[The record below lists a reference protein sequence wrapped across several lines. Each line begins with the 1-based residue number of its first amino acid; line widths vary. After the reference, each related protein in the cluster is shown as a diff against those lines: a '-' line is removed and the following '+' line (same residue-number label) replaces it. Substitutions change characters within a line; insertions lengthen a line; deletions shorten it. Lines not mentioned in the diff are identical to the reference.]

1 MYLLGIDVGGTNT
14 KFGLIKDGEL
24 LKTLRVSTNTFDIIR
39 QIANS
44 GKELISS
51 AGLEMKD
58 IKGISVGFP
67 GMVIDNVVKDSPNI
81 SLQNCNIVDLLTDEF
96 DGCPVIAMND
106 AELAV
111 LAEHKMGA
119 GKGCDNIVLMTIG
132 TGVGGGMMID
142 GGLYVGKGG
151 AGELGHM
158 VLVSDGLSCPCGRK
172 GCAEQYVSLK
182 ALDRMIRENMDKFP
196 DAILNIPTG
205 GRVDAV
211 DIVNAYNRQDPLC
224 QYVLD
229 KYVGYLKDYIL
240 NICNLLRPD
249 KVIIGGGLTYA
260 REIIDMVAK
269 SCKEADFGFANSPSV
284 DILPA
289 ELGNDAGI
297 LGAIVC
303 FDGIQ
308 DDEVNLDKINSELKD
323 IGRVAEDSREE
334 GENNVL
340 NEQVEDNSGD
350 FLQTLYDNSSHFVD
364 NNQNEEFSQTAS
376 EETDEED
383 DIQYDSGLL
392 DRLNARLKNK

>member
-14 KFGLIKDGEL
+14 KFGLIKDGQL
-24 LKTLRVSTNTFDIIR
+24 LKTLRVTTNTFDVIR

-44 GKELISS
+44 GKELVHS

-58 IKGISVGFP
+58 IEGVSVGFP

-81 SLQNCNIVDLLTDEF
+81 SLQNCNIVELLTDEF
-96 DGCPVIAMND
+96 DGRPVIAMND

-119 GKGCDNIVLMTIG
+119 GKDCDNVVLITIG

-151 AGELGHM
+151 AGEIGHM
-158 VLVSDGLSCPCGRK
+158 VLVSDGLPCPCGRK

-196 DAILNIPTG
+196 DSILNVPTG
-205 GRVDAV
+205 SRIDAV
-211 DIVNAYNRQDPLC
+211 DIVRAYNKEDALC
-224 QYVLD
+224 KYVLD

-249 KVIIGGGLTYA
+249 RVIIGGGLTYA
-260 REIIDMVAK
+260 GEIIDMVAK
-269 SCKEADFGFANSPSV
+269 ACKDADYGFINSPSV
-284 DILPA
+284 DIVPA

-297 LGAIVC
+297 LGAVVC
-303 FDGIQ
+303 FEGSEEKEDI
-308 DDEVNLDKINSELKD
+308 DLEKINSSLRGEQESINTPQEAESVSEPSNFLQSLYESSGD
-323 IGRVAEDSREE
+323 DVAEET
-334 GENNVL
+334 
-340 NEQVEDNSGD
+340 NED
-350 FLQTLYDNSSHFVD
+350 TP
-364 NNQNEEFSQTAS
+364 
-376 EETDEED
+376 
-383 DIQYDSGLL
+383 QYDSGLL
-392 DRLNARLKNK
+392 DRLNERLKNK

>member
-14 KFGLIKDGEL
+14 KFGLIKDGQM
-24 LKTLRVSTNTFDIIR
+24 LKTLRVSTNTFDVIR

-44 GKELISS
+44 GKELVSS

-58 IKGISVGFP
+58 IAGISVGFP

-81 SLQNCNIVDLLTDEF
+81 SLQNCNIVDLLTGEF
-96 DGCPVIAMND
+96 EGRPVIAMND

-119 GKGCDNIVLMTIG
+119 GRDSDNIILITIG
-132 TGVGGGMMID
+132 TGVGGGLMID

-151 AGELGHM
+151 AGEIGHM
-158 VLVSDGLSCPCGRK
+158 VLVSDGLPCPCGRK

-182 ALDRMIRENMDKFP
+182 ALDRMIRENADKFP
-196 DAILNIPTG
+196 DTIITIPNG
-205 GRVDAV
+205 IRVDAL
-211 DIVNAYNRQDPLC
+211 DIFRAYDKEDPLAR
-224 QYVLD
+224 YVLD

-260 REIIDMVAK
+260 SEIINMVAK
-269 SCKEADFGFANSPSV
+269 ACKEENFGFANSPSV
-284 DILPA
+284 EILPA

-303 FDGIQ
+303 FDGHEQ
-308 DDEVNLDKINSELKD
+308 EMNVDLEKINSRLLD
-323 IGRVAEDSREE
+323 ISQSGDVAMEENATIDEPLHDSSFLQSLYE
-334 GENNVL
+334 
-340 NEQVEDNSGD
+340 NSGVSED
-350 FLQTLYDNSSHFVD
+350 MEDA
-364 NNQNEEFSQTAS
+364 QNES
-376 EETDEED
+376 EE
-383 DIQYDSGLL
+383 IQYDGGLL
-392 DRLNARLKNK
+392 DRLNERLKNK

>member
-14 KFGLIKDGEL
+14 KFGLIKDGAL
-24 LKTLRVSTNTFDIIR
+24 FKTLTVSTNTFDVIR

-58 IKGISVGFP
+58 IAGVSVGFP

-81 SLQNCNIVDLLTDEF
+81 SLQNCNIVELLTEEF
-96 DGCPVIAMND
+96 EGCPVIAMND

-119 GKGCDNIVLMTIG
+119 GQNCDNIILITIG

-158 VLVSDGLSCPCGRK
+158 VLVSDGLDCPCGRK

-182 ALDRMIRENMDKFP
+182 ALDRMIRENMNKFP
-196 DAILNIPTG
+196 DTILNIPNG
-205 GRVDAV
+205 SRVDGV
-211 DIVNAYNRQDPLC
+211 DIVRAYQKDDALSK
-224 QYVLD
+224 YVLD

-260 REIIDMVAK
+260 SEIIDMVARA
-269 SCKEADFGFANSPSV
+269 CKEENFGFLNSPSV
-284 DILPA
+284 DIVSA

-297 LGAIVC
+297 LGAVVC
-303 FDGIQ
+303 FDGKSEQ
-308 DDEVNLDKINSELKD
+308 QQVDLNKINSTLSD
-323 IGRVAEDSREE
+323 IAR
-334 GENNVL
+334 GENLEMPTLQEQPKNV
-340 NEQVEDNSGD
+340 EQNN
-350 FLQTLYDNSSHFVD
+350 FLQSLYDNSDDGNDS
-364 NNQNEEFSQTAS
+364 NAIEQEPQ
-376 EETDEED
+376 ED
-383 DIQYDSGLL
+383 DYIQYDSSML
-392 DRLNARLKNK
+392 DRLNERLRNK